1 MTGRTSGARGA
12 APVNRYPVE
21 GEGGGTARIG
31 TLARRFPSS
40 RSTGAAAGLPEPG
53 RR

>member
-12 APVNRYPVE
+12 APVNRRPVE
-21 GEGGGTARIG
+21 EEDGGAARIG
-31 TLARRFPSS
+31 TFARRFPSS
-40 RSTGAAAGLPEPG
+40 RSTGAAARLPAPD